1 MTLPRTSPDLTAG
14 KRHLK
19 ARHRAITKRLMAS
32 IYEAQN
38 DLENLLLDSEVDL
51 PQELPEDAQKLEIG
65 FPTWVI
71 DSWCLTQYAI
81 DQAVAG
87 EVCDTEHE
95 YKIFREQILPEL
107 HKRRQFASEAK
118 ADEQPCK

>member
-1 MTLPRTSPDLTAG
+1 MTTPRTSPDLTAG
-14 KRHLK
+14 KQQLK

-32 IYEAQN
+32 IYEAQSELE
-38 DLENLLLDSEVDL
+38 DLLVDAEVDL
-51 PQELPEDAQKLEIG
+51 PQELPEDAQTLEIG
-65 FPTWVI
+65 FVTWVI

-95 YKIFREQILPEL
+95 YKIFREQILPEI
-107 HKRRQFASEAK
+107 HKRRQTDAK
-118 ADEQPCK
+118 VKVS

>member
-1 MTLPRTSPDLTAG
+1 MTLPRRSPDLTAG
-14 KRHLK
+14 KQQLK

-32 IYEAQN
+32 IYEAQS
-38 DLENLLLDSEVDL
+38 DLEDLLVDSEVDL
-51 PQELPEDAQKLEIG
+51 PKELPEDAQKLDIG

-87 EVCDTEHE
+87 EVCDTKHE

-107 HKRRQFASEAK
+107 HKRRQFASKETT
-118 ADEQPCK
+118 DELLRK